1 MTLMRTTMRSIF
13 LSLAV
18 ASLVLGGMPAS
29 AHPNEQPQQIPKD
42 FVTGGGFIFCTPSG
56 ARGNFGVGGGVK
68 NGAFWGHLNYLD
80 HGIGLHVKGT
90 SVTNYQFVDDK
101 TRDICGT
108 ASTNFGIDVCYR
120 VRVGDY
126 GEPGK
131 LDRFGIRLTDCSGTI
146 LYQTTATYSDGTC
159 DLGAPGSG
167 EPAGGNIQ
175 LHKGN
180 PSNFGPASGTC
191 GA

>member
-1 MTLMRTTMRSIF
+1 MTMRKTMLAF
-13 LSLAV
+13 AVLSLF
-18 ASLVLGGMPAS
+18 LLGGGRAFS
-29 AHPNEQPQQIPKD
+29 WENEQQPPKD

-56 ARGNFGVGGGVK
+56 ASGNFGVGGGVK

-90 SVTNYQFVDDK
+90 SVTNYLFVDTN
-101 TRDICGT
+101 TRDICGR
-108 ASTNFGIDVCYR
+108 ADTNFGTSVCYR
-120 VRVGDY
+120 VRVTDN

-131 LDRFGIRLTDCSGTI
+131 NDIFGIRLTDCNDHE
-146 LYQTTATYSDGTC
+146 LYRAGTC
-159 DLGAPGSG
+159 DLGASGSG
-167 EPAGGNIQ
+167 TPAGGNIQ

-180 PSNFGPASGTC
+180 KSNYGPASGTC